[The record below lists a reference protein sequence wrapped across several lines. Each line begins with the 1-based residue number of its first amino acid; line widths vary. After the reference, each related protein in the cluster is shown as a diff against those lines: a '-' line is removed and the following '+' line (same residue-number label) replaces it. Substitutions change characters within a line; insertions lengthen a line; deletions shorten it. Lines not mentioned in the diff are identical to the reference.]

1 VNPLVVLAYSMMVA
15 VVEAVS
21 MADGLTLV
29 ATVPTQ
35 AEVATYLVP
44 ATGRRT
50 SAPTTVGAP
59 QAVT

>member
-1 VNPLVVLAYSMMVA
+1 MMVA
-15 VVEAVS
+15 VVGAVS
-21 MADGLTLV
+21 MADGLMRV

-44 ATGRRT
+44 ATDLRT
-50 SAPTTVGAP
+50 SAPATLGAP